1 MKEAPAAYECANC
14 RETFAAPDRGKR
26 LMWKAVVCFVGA
38 FLSIAP
44 NCGSKLFS
52 VQPAMF
58 QATNFYGSGEAA
70 VCLVGFI
77 LIFVGFAL
85 LFMKEARRA
94 RCPACGCSDF
104 SRLK

>member
-38 FLSIAP
+38 FFSIAP
-44 NCGSKLFS
+44 FCGKTLFS
-52 VQPAMF
+52 YEP
-58 QATNFYGSGEAA
+58 YGFGRQFEGHAA
-70 VCLVGFI
+70 AAFCLVGFI
-77 LIFVGFAL
+77 LIFVGIGL
-85 LFMKEARRA
+85 LFLKETRRA
-94 RCPACGCSDF
+94 RCPVCGCSDF

>member
-58 QATNFYGSGEAA
+58 QVTNFYGSGAA
-70 VCLVGFI
+70 AFCLVGFI

-104 SRLK
+104 SRRK

>member
-38 FLSIAP
+38 FFSIAP
-44 NCGSKLFS
+44 FCGDSLFT
-52 VQPAMF
+52 VQTGVYTGTKYYAH
-58 QATNFYGSGEAA
+58 GAA
-70 VCLVGFI
+70 AFCLVGFI

>member
-38 FLSIAP
+38 FFFIAP
-44 NCGSKLFS
+44 NCGRILFN
-52 VQPAMF
+52 VDAGVNGQRWY
-58 QATNFYGSGEAA
+58 YGSGAA
-70 VCLVGFI
+70 AFCLVGFI
-77 LIFVGFAL
+77 LIFVGFGL
-85 LFMKEARRA
+85 LFLKESRRA
-94 RCPACGCSDF
+94 RCPVCGCSDF